1 MFNTIKKWFTPAVSG
16 TAHRGANPVF
26 ITDVYLGEDGW
37 MFSWTKADNSD
48 GGIVGPMYHQS
59 DALVIRE
66 DFIAKQDYK
75 HHAQFI
81 HRGVARATAGR

>member
-1 MFNTIKKWFTPAVSG
+1 MFKLIAQWFQAGVSG

-26 ITDVYLGEDGW
+26 ITDVYEGDGGW

-48 GGIVGPMYHQS
+48 GDISGPFFHQS
-59 DALVIRE
+59 DAIVIRE
-66 DFIAKQDYK
+66 KFIAAQMFK

-81 HRGVARATAGR
+81 HRGVPRVTVAR